1 MTSNTNVN
9 VILMDFKSTKS
20 NELVVL
26 NEDDTYTIFINARL
40 SADGQY
46 RAYQHA
52 MKHIENEDFQKD
64 NVQAIEAVAHS
75 DQSKQIKTSSMS
87 AEEYLERLA
96 RIRREQK
103 RIKKKI
109 QEDEERVRFLA
120 EHGDAFVVAERQFL
134 YGNDL

>member
-1 MTSNTNVN
+1 MTSNINVN
-9 VILMDFKSTKS
+9 VILMDFKSTTS

-26 NEDDTYTIFINARL
+26 NEDDTFTIFINSRL
-40 SADGQY
+40 SADGQL
-46 RAYQHA
+46 RAYEHA
-52 MKHIENEDFQKD
+52 MKHIKNEDFQKD

-75 DQSKQIKTSSMS
+75 DQEAQPSTKAIP

-109 QEDEERVRFLA
+109 KEDEERVRFLA

-134 YGNDL
+134 YGDDW